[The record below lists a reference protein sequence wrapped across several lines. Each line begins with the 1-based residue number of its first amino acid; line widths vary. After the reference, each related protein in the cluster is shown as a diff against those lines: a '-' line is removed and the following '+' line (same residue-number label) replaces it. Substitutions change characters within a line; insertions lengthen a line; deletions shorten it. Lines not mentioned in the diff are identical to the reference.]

1 LIPTLDISDIY
12 VTKNRKEYKERHKPP
27 AGSRKKKGGAASRK
41 EKGGKVTDAI
51 LPCQENHAFSR
62 PRKQVLLF
70 VFY

>member
-1 LIPTLDISDIY
+1 

-27 AGSRKKKGGAASRK
+27 AGRKREEPPAEGKGRSRQQ
-41 EKGGKVTDAI
+41 EGKVTDAI
-51 LPCQENHAFSR
+51 LPCQEDRAFSR